1 MFFLVETEDE
11 NDLKEYFEDIKNP
24 FNNDN
29 LVIFICKHN
38 RADILNYLFEVDFNL
53 LQKLPLIPPDRMT
66 LLETDQNGHN
76 AFYYA
81 IRSRNVNLVEILIN
95 KWPNS
100 YDVCDP
106 EELSEFIADAYSELK
121 IKNVLLS
128 EEMDFFVANKLISIN
143 FFSNESIQNKTAEN
157 VSNIKERIA
166 LVLKNIDQIKDEYQH
181 LDVDEKF
188 LYIITFIAKNIHI
201 LKGELKSTYAKIPWE
216 EIEFFLVTF
225 TISYKTQ
232 KEINFFY
239 RATLNKSKILHYLDI
254 FAEIIKEN
262 QHLIA
267 INIKK
272 SSPNS
277 SREKVIQ
284 DLIKNH
290 PQLEQFYTDYQQVRD
305 VTSLE
310 KMNVYLKYVASMDP
324 NKKLGKLV
332 ITRTM
337 QIVGEHLKNSLESPK
352 LSSLTIEHILLLLPK
367 NTRRLITGLRDSLS
381 HAQSLSKR
389 TEIENNSDSNFLK
402 GIQADVKKFSGVVED
417 IFYLHK
423 IKTSNVLLKKMAECE
438 NHNQLKEIANIFK
451 NVDLLA
457 LISNNKTSH
466 QQFEVD
472 KFIDEL
478 FAIIPDKTYFEIE
491 LLKRMK
497 EMADTFKSN
506 KGQSADSYLKKI
518 SCLVGLSTEINEDVI
533 RYNEIRG
540 IKYFTT
546 KALKSFA
553 HRFESRDLKELVEL
567 TNLILNS
574 TLSRNLDPNTN
585 DKIYQLT
592 FKIFQFVQ
600 FEIDDY
606 RYIEKLGEKLSD
618 RGLQNEISKTSTH
631 TQPSINYDSQLT
643 LKLFDLKNIL
653 GDNSFSFCEKVANE
667 FCSFRAN
674 EKLQAAVEMLVLDSF
689 SILDT
694 SRKCLV
700 NNILSIDNPAPFLL
714 GRSLRNHLAH
724 ENILLDLISDTRLA
738 LAINAHKLLS
748 ENISESKK
756 KIGRLAVMS
765 LSSTKT
771 NFEQGLVV
779 VETQK
784 RMFEALQEGD
794 MEKLASCLK
803 EGADLNARSINARTT
818 LHFAA
823 LGQSLEIVKFL
834 LDQNIDPKAQDASGQ
849 SPLHLAAL
857 KGSSMLVEFLL
868 KKGLDVNCVDNYGK
882 TPAHLASQNGHLDSI
897 KILYKYGA
905 KTSYMDS
912 RGLTVLCHAIFH
924 NHIDIVKFIL
934 TQEPHVDCSV
944 GRCGFNSLHTASE
957 KGFLEIVNYLIHK
970 NTNVNAK
977 NDKKWTAL
985 HAASSNGHLKIVEVL
1000 ILNGANV
1007 NAKWASGATPLQLAT
1022 ENGNLEIINVLLKNG
1037 AQVNAADKYD
1047 RAPLHYAAKDGHENI
1062 AKTLLKHNAHID
1074 ILCFKGTT
1082 PLHLAAAFGWPG
1094 LIQILLD
1101 HGATIDI
1108 KNKAGATALHLAAY
1122 EGRKDAAICLIK
1134 NGAAIDTKR
1143 SDGKTPL
1150 FAAVSSGNNEIFKIL
1165 VENNANVNVK
1175 SKDGDSLLH
1184 TAALLGNKE
1193 VLDILLE
1200 NNANINAITL
1210 LGDTPLHLASKYGH
1224 KDTVTN
1230 LIKKKAKINEKNVMD
1245 MTPLHNAILG
1255 NHKQVCDVLFKKLIQ
1270 TGTLLESA
1278 SLLNTAVMAGN
1289 KEAIK
1294 ALINN
1299 GTDVNG
1305 KYQNV
1310 TPLGSAIAQK
1320 NKEIVQF
1327 LIANGANVNAKDGYL
1342 LRKAIYDGSREIVDI
1357 LLKNNA
1363 SVNIVFK
1370 TQWSTA
1376 FENES
1381 SMNSPILQKIK
1392 NSLPQQF
1399 TSYYKENKIYIKTKG
1414 EPLIDGDIAE
1424 RNSNIDRQKDTTPL
1438 HLASRMG
1445 DERIVQALISHGAKV
1460 NVSIDQKL
1468 APLHIA
1474 SYEGHEDVV
1483 RILLENGASIN
1494 ATSIFGTPLHFATT
1508 NGQINVVRIL
1518 LDYKA
1523 NINLISSTNARPVE
1537 LAVRIGHLAI
1547 VKALLEHPQRIDV
1560 NTRGE
1565 GEFTLLHIAS
1575 QEDFIEIVKYLVLK
1589 GADVHARNSAGSKP
1603 IHIAAREGRLDVV
1616 KYFLG
1621 LKMSINDFGL
1631 ASQTMLHY
1639 ASIAGHLEVVKYL
1652 VEMGADINARDE
1664 SGLDPL
1670 QYANIFNHQTLVEYL
1685 LKRGATS
1692 TKMSFLQLPKMT
1704 GASASTP
1711 PLESTQKLF
1720 RALKQNNAL
1729 GIEDAIKAGA
1739 VVNARNEFSKTPL
1752 HLASYK
1758 GYVKI
1763 VELLLQNKADPK
1775 LLDDKSMT
1783 PLHYAAE
1790 ASHLRVVELLL
1801 SHGAIYNATAK
1812 GNDGIPCQYTSDKS
1826 ISFLFKLLEDSFE
1839 HIKNGREQVI
1849 RDLNK
1854 LSDVRQVRAVMCANN
1869 KKQETLI
1876 VCAMKRNFP
1885 KVNCLK
1891 EILQK
1896 NVSARINNALLSIS
1910 QCRYQEGLKILNK
1923 VHEERRDI
1931 LGSENP
1937 GTWDIKLH
1945 IADGLYKQGS
1955 LLEALDLIEELFR
1968 KQRDT
1973 LGFDFEDTLRTRSFQ
1988 ALVLHSLNRYEEA
2001 LNIFKEVSVIQEKLL
2016 GAHHDDVLETQFH
2029 TGLVLLALNKYDE
2042 ALSIFRKFYEMRKK
2056 TMGANSPHV
2065 LVAQNNIALALFG
2078 QGKYEES
2085 LKMFLEVYEKRRIV
2099 LGDEHA
2105 DTLRT
2110 LQKIGTIYVEQK
2122 KEYEAL
2128 KVYADLLKVQKKV
2141 FGPMHPDTLN
2151 TQYFLGTLYMSQGK
2165 MNSALGEL
2173 SSCLDGMRKIY
2184 GPNNSYSLNAQKYL
2198 ELVQEA
2204 IKAGDSQREHI
2215 QHKGLYQ
2222 LLPPLHLAANIGSL
2236 KEVTDLLK
2244 NGADTNSQDSEGT
2257 TPLHHAVDILNTAI
2271 VNILLQNGADVTLAT
2286 NKGNTPLHT
2295 ATIRGSKENAELLLK
2310 DLSPEKLKEFV
2321 NAKTKGRGLTA
2332 LHVATERGYIEMV
2345 LTLLGHRAMYNIPDK
2360 NGKTPVDLA
2369 KDKDIVAL
2377 LTLMEDLFKDAKAG
2391 NMDLIKK
2398 LKAVKPVLFNA
2409 LTKGCNSQDKT
2420 LLQVAIANK
2429 NKSLAGHLITLMK
2442 QNAE

>member
-1 MFFLVETEDE
+1 
-11 NDLKEYFEDIKNP
+11 
-24 FNNDN
+24 
-29 LVIFICKHN
+29 
-38 RADILNYLFEVDFNL
+38 
-53 LQKLPLIPPDRMT
+53 
-66 LLETDQNGHN
+66 
-76 AFYYA
+76 
-81 IRSRNVNLVEILIN
+81 
-95 KWPNS
+95 
-100 YDVCDP
+100 
-106 EELSEFIADAYSELK
+106 
-121 IKNVLLS
+121 
-128 EEMDFFVANKLISIN
+128 
-143 FFSNESIQNKTAEN
+143 
-157 VSNIKERIA
+157 
-166 LVLKNIDQIKDEYQH
+166 
-181 LDVDEKF
+181 
-188 LYIITFIAKNIHI
+188 
-201 LKGELKSTYAKIPWE
+201 
-216 EIEFFLVTF
+216 
-225 TISYKTQ
+225 
-232 KEINFFY
+232 
-239 RATLNKSKILHYLDI
+239 
-254 FAEIIKEN
+254 
-262 QHLIA
+262 
-267 INIKK
+267 
-272 SSPNS
+272 
-277 SREKVIQ
+277 
-284 DLIKNH
+284 
-290 PQLEQFYTDYQQVRD
+290 
-305 VTSLE
+305 
-310 KMNVYLKYVASMDP
+310 
-324 NKKLGKLV
+324 
-332 ITRTM
+332 M

-352 LSSLTIEHILLLLPK
+352 LSSLTIEHLLLLLPK

-389 TEIENNSDSNFLK
+389 TEIENNSDSNFFK
-402 GIQADVKKFSGVVED
+402 EIQADVKKLSDVIED

-438 NHNQLKEIANIFK
+438 NHNQLKEIADIFK

-466 QQFEVD
+466 QQFEVE
-472 KFIDEL
+472 KFIEEL
-478 FAIIPDKTYFEIE
+478 FAIIPDKTFLEIE

-497 EMADTFKSN
+497 EIVDTFKSN
-506 KGQSADSYLKKI
+506 KEQSADSYLTRI

-533 RYNEIRG
+533 RYNETRG

-546 KALKSFA
+546 KALKSFVP
-553 HRFESRDLKELVEL
+553 RFESRDLKELVEL

-574 TLSRNLDPNTN
+574 ILLRNLDSNTN
-585 DKIYQLT
+585 DKIYQLM
-592 FKIFQFVQ
+592 FRIFQFVQ

-618 RGLQNEISKTSTH
+618 RGLQIEISKKSSH

-653 GDNSFSFCEKVANE
+653 GDNSFSFCEKVATE

-738 LAINAHKLLS
+738 LAINAQKLLS

-756 KIGRLAVMS
+756 KIGKLAAIN

-779 VETQK
+779 VENQK
-784 RMFEALQEGD
+784 RMFEALQEGV

-803 EGADLNARSINARTT
+803 EGADLNARSNNARTT

-834 LDQNIDPKAQDASGQ
+834 FDQNIDPKAQDASGQ

-857 KGSSMLVEFLL
+857 KGSSMLIEFLL
-868 KKGLDVNCVDNYGK
+868 KKGLDVYILRFLDISRVGGGISRTVLIGSLVLALILLRRLEVDLGLDVNCVDNYGK

-934 TQEPHVDCSV
+934 TQEPHVDCIE
-944 GRCGFNSLHTASE
+944 GMYGFNSLHTASE

-985 HAASSNGHLKIVEVL
+985 HAASINGHLKIVEVL

-1007 NAKWASGATPLQLAT
+1007 NAKWASGATPLHLAT

-1074 ILCFKGTT
+1074 ISGFEGTT

-1108 KNKAGATALHLAAY
+1108 KSKAGFTALHLAAY

-1134 NGAAIDTKR
+1134 NGTAIDTKR

-1150 FAAVSSGNNEIFKIL
+1150 FAAVTSGNNEIFKIL

-1175 SKDGDSLLH
+1175 SKDGHSLLH

-1210 LGDTPLHLASKYGH
+1210 LGDTPLHLASKHGH

-1270 TGTLLESA
+1270 TGTLLEGA

-1294 ALINN
+1294 ALIKN

-1327 LIANGANVNAKDGYL
+1327 MIANGANVNAEDGYL
-1342 LRKAIYDGSREIVDI
+1342 LGKAIYDGSREIVEI

-1363 SVNIVFK
+1363 SVNIIFK
-1370 TQWSTA
+1370 AQCGTA
-1376 FENES
+1376 FGNES
-1381 SMNSPILQKIK
+1381 SMNSPVLQKIK

-1399 TSYYKENKIYIKTKG
+1399 TSYFKENKRYINTIG
-1414 EPLIDGDIAE
+1414 ESLFDDGDIAG
-1424 RNSNIDRQKDTTPL
+1424 RNINIGSQMNITPL

-1445 DERIVQALISHGAKV
+1445 DERIVQVLISHGAKV
-1460 NVSIDQKL
+1460 NASIYQNM

-1474 SYEGHEDVV
+1474 SHGGHEDVV

-1494 ATSIFGTPLHFATT
+1494 ANSIIGTPLHFSAN
-1508 NGQINVVRIL
+1508 NGHYNVVRVL

-1523 NINLISSTNARPVE
+1523 HINLIDSTNARPVE
-1537 LAVRIGHLAI
+1537 LAVEIGHLAI

-1565 GEFTLLHIAS
+1565 GKFTLLHIAS
-1575 QEDFIEIVKYLVLK
+1575 QEGFIEIVKYLVLK
-1589 GADVHARNSAGSKP
+1589 GADVHARNRSGSKP

-1621 LKMSINDFGL
+1621 LKMSINDFGI

-1685 LKRGATS
+1685 LNRGATS
-1692 TKMSFLQLPKMT
+1692 TNKSFLQLPKMT

-1711 PLESTQKLF
+1711 LLESTQKLF

-1758 GYVKI
+1758 GYVKF

-1783 PLHYAAE
+1783 PLHYAAGS
-1790 ASHLRVVELLL
+1790 SHPRVVELLL

-1826 ISFLFKLLEDSFE
+1826 ISCLLKLLEDSFE

-1854 LSDVRQVRAVMCANN
+1854 LRDVRQVRAVMCANN
-1869 KKQETLI
+1869 KEQETLI
-1876 VCAMKRNFP
+1876 VCAIKRNFP

-1896 NVSARINNALLSIS
+1896 NVSARINKALLSIS
-1910 QCRYQEGLKILNK
+1910 QCRYQEGLNILNK

-1937 GTWDIKLH
+1937 GTWDIKLL
-1945 IADGLYKQGS
+1945 IAQGLFKQGS
-1955 LLEALDLIEELFR
+1955 LLEALDLTEELFR

-2001 LNIFKEVSVIQEKLL
+2001 LNMFKEVSVIQEKLL
-2016 GAHHDDVLETQFH
+2016 GAHHDDVLDTQFH
-2029 TGLVLLALNKYDE
+2029 TGLVLLALNKCDE
-2042 ALSIFRKFYEMRKK
+2042 ALSIYRKFYEMRKK
-2056 TMGANSPHV
+2056 TMGANSP
-2065 LVAQNNIALALFG
+2065 LALTAQNNIALALFG
-2078 QGKYEES
+2078 QEKYEES

-2110 LQKIGTIYVEQK
+2110 LQKIGTIYLKQK

-2128 KVYADLLKVQKKV
+2128 KVYADILKVQKKV

-2165 MNSALGEL
+2165 MNSALREL

-2184 GPNNSYSLNAQKYL
+2184 GPNNSYSLDAQKNL

-2204 IKAGDSQREHI
+2204 IKADDGQHEHI

-2236 KEVTDLLK
+2236 KYVTDLLK

-2257 TPLHHAVDILNTAI
+2257 TPLHQAVDKLNTAI

-2429 NKSLAGHLITLMK
+2429 NKTLACHLITLIK